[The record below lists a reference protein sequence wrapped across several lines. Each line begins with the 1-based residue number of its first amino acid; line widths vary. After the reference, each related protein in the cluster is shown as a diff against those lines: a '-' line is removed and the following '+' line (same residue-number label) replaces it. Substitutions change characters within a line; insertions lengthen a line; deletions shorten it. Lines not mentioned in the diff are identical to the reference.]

1 MIEPEEIER
10 LPVNHPRRRL
20 KQNVMDF
27 YFQPKRIERWKNGK
41 LYEVLGV
48 RIFKKAVVS
57 LGHFFGLDSSVEN
70 SYFINDRS
78 ANGLAAYEKRTR
90 RSEAIHSPITIF
102 LTYGVISAL
111 LEERYAVAIVAGIL
125 GALNGF
131 PTALQRYNRVRIE
144 NVVFRMQ
151 SRKSKVGTIDNK

>member
-10 LPVNHPRRRL
+10 LPVNHPRRRIRQ
-20 KQNVMDF
+20 KVMDF
-27 YFQPKRIERWKNGK
+27 YFKPKRIERWKNGK
-41 LYEVLGV
+41 LYEALGV

-90 RSEAIHSPITIF
+90 RSEAIHSPITI
-102 LTYGVISAL
+102 YSAYVVISAL
-111 LEERYAVAIVAGIL
+111 REERYAVAIVAG
-125 GALNGF
+125 
-131 PTALQRYNRVRIE
+131 
-144 NVVFRMQ
+144 
-151 SRKSKVGTIDNK
+151 

>member
-1 MIEPEEIER
+1 
-10 LPVNHPRRRL
+10 
-20 KQNVMDF
+20 MDF
-27 YFQPKRIERWKNGK
+27 YFQPTRIERWKNGK

-57 LGHFFGLDSSVEN
+57 LGHFFGLDSSAEN

-125 GALNGF
+125 GL
-131 PTALQRYNRVRIE
+131 
-144 NVVFRMQ
+144 
-151 SRKSKVGTIDNK
+151 